1 MKNHLTISTERKVCK
16 IPLSEIIHIKSNGM
30 HTTIFTEAGSHC
42 CSKNLKEV
50 HHRLKGSPDFFR
62 THTSHIVNFSKIKEY
77 QRVDGGIL
85 VMTNGSNV
93 PIARRRKSDFLNWFM
108 KK

>member
-1 MKNHLTISTERKVCK
+1 MNKHLTISTERKVYK
-16 IPLSEIIHIKSNGM
+16 IPLSDIIHIKSNGM
-30 HTTIFTEAGSHC
+30 RTTIFTEAGAHY